1 MANRLWDSR
10 REALQQLLK
19 SLRAEAGVTQQ
30 ELSALLGRPQSY
42 VSKYESGERRVDFI
56 EVLEICD
63 ALGIEPEHFVS
74 LYRSKVC
81 ASS

>member
-10 REALQQLLK
+10 RDALQQLLK

-30 ELSALLGRPQSY
+30 ELSAMLGKPQSY
-42 VSKYESGERRVDFI
+42 VSKYESGERRLDFI

-63 ALGIEPEHFVS
+63 ALGIEPERFVS
-74 LYRSKVC
+74 LYRGKVH

>member
-19 SLRAEAGVTQQ
+19 SLRVEAGVTQQ

-42 VSKYESGERRVDFI
+42 VSKYESGERRVDFV
-56 EVLEICD
+56 EVLEICE
-63 ALGIEPEHFVS
+63 ALEVSPEHFVG
-74 LYRSKVC
+74 LYLTKVG
-81 ASS
+81 

>member
-19 SLRAEAGVTQQ
+19 SLRVEAGVTQQ
-30 ELSALLGRPQSY
+30 ELSALLNRPQSY

-56 EVLEICD
+56 EVLEICE
-63 ALGIEPEHFVS
+63 ALCVEPGHFVN
-74 LYRSKVC
+74 LYQARVS
-81 ASS
+81 